1 MEKKIIYF
9 YENGKHCVG
18 EYGFSKHPKFYF
30 FDKEF
35 DAKDWTEV
43 LKSRHNFKGNELW
56 KT

>member
-43 LKSRHNFKGNELW
+43 LKSRHNFKGNEL
-56 KT
+56 